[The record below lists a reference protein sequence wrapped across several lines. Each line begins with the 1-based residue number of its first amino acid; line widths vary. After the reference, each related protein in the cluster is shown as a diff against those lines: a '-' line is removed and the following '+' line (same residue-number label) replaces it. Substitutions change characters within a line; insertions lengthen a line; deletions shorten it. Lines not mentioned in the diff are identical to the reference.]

1 MRRFRKLLLGSI
13 ALAALIPSTAY
24 ARSAS
29 ASDTEALK
37 AQLQAALERVE
48 MLERR
53 LGTLEQLTIPARA
66 VTLSDAAQAEMR
78 GRGLG
83 AQAASSS
90 PAASASASVAAASAG
105 QQAAEAEPERKA
117 PAPTVAVEDV
127 ASQQQGNYG
136 KRLSFEFGTTYSR
149 FSKAQLNLSGFLAL
163 DSIFLGNISIDE
175 TNADVVT
182 TDATLRWGATDSL
195 SFDVNVP
202 YLWRRS
208 NFQSGGAGGNA
219 AGLAEFDITDRGIGD
234 VSFGAS
240 YRMVKETFRRP
251 DVVVSAR
258 VKTPSGRHPFGIELI
273 RVPGS
278 DPADSFFVPERLS
291 TGTGTWG
298 LSAGVSV
305 LKTIDP
311 LIVFGSLSYFHN
323 FAQDFGDISELAD
336 IDPVTQQSTV
346 VPGRAKF
353 GDAFQFGAGIAF
365 ALNEKSSLSTSFTQ
379 RIVARSRLQPLGAE
393 NRIITGSQANV
404 GTLNLGAT
412 FSVDE
417 RLSIIA
423 NIGTGLTRDAPDM
436 TLAVRVPYRF

>member
-13 ALAALIPSTAY
+13 ALAAMIPTVSYAKST
-24 ARSAS
+24 SS
-29 ASDTEALK
+29 SDTEALK
-37 AQLQAALERVE
+37 VQLQAALERVE

-53 LGTLEQLTIPARA
+53 LGTLEQLTIPAHA

-83 AQAASSS
+83 AQASSSAPAAPAPASVASSS
-90 PAASASASVAAASAG
+90 DTR
-105 QQAAEAEPERKA
+105 QAAGADPERKA

-219 AGLAEFDITDRGIGD
+219 RALAEQDIGSHGLGD
-234 VSFGAS
+234 ISFGAS
-240 YRMVKETFRRP
+240 YRMMPETYRRP
-251 DVVVSAR
+251 DIVISAR
-258 VKTPSGRHPFGIELI
+258 VKTPSGRHPFGIKLI
-273 RVPGS
+273 EVANSTGNLLVPGK
-278 DPADSFFVPERLS
+278 LS

-298 LSAGVSV
+298 LSAGMSI

-311 LIVFGSLSYFHN
+311 MVVFGSVSYFHN
-323 FAQDFGDISELAD
+323 FAQDFADVSEVAA
-336 IDPVTQQSTV
+336 IDPVTRLEVPQ
-346 VPGRAKF
+346 PGRAKF

-379 RIVARSRLQPLGAE
+379 RIVARSRLQQPGLANE
-393 NRIITGSQANV
+393 RIVGSQANI

-436 TLAVRVPYRF
+436 TLALRVPYRF